1 MQISKKKASILNIIF
16 AMVNQVVVVIYGFF
30 IPNMILNTF
39 GAQLHG
45 YTSTVNTVMNYINL
59 LSAGIAPVAVQVL
72 YEPLVKKDRLKLN
85 QVLNAIDRFYAKI
98 GFWYIVAISISAT
111 ILPLCTSSQ
120 IPSYEAFGLMIA
132 IGLTNTLDCFIYSK
146 YRTLL
151 QADQRMFVISWVDTI
166 ANIFRFIFQFILIK
180 LRYDLIVVMIV
191 PTILLIFRAM
201 VLSLYCK
208 KYYTSL
214 DKKVEPDYSSLS
226 QRRAVLLQNIAWLVT
241 CSTDVIILTL
251 AGNLVQV
258 SIYSVYNMICTQIY
272 SVIAI
277 FPSSLLASFGQ
288 LISEGRYKKV
298 IDTYN
303 IFEGVFMSILAFMY
317 SVTASMI
324 LPFISIYTAHQ
335 TNIKYVD
342 SILAI
347 LFITN
352 ELIRYLKIPADTIV
366 SAKGHFEQIKWSSVA
381 EAIINLVISLALL
394 KPLGVYGLLI
404 GSICSNIYRTIYI
417 IAYTNKKILYI
428 PLKQTIMRVFRVAL
442 TIVINA
448 YIYKELFNLYVMKNW
463 MQWIMYSAVTS
474 IISGMIVLAVTL
486 IFEYKIINKVIKNKS
501 MSL

>member
-45 YTSTVNTVMNYINL
+45 YTSTVNTIMNYINL
-59 LSAGIAPVAVQVL
+59 LSAGIAPVAVQAL
-72 YEPLVKKDRLKLN
+72 YVPLVKKDSLKLN
-85 QVLNAIDRFYAKI
+85 QVLNAIDGLYAKI
-98 GFWYIVAISISAT
+98 GFWYIVTIFISAT
-111 ILPLCTSSQ
+111 ILPLCTGSQ

-132 IGLTNTLDCFIYSK
+132 IGSTSTLDCFIYSK

-151 QADQRMFVISWVDTI
+151 QADQKMFIISWVDTG
-166 ANIFRFIFQFILIK
+166 ANIFRLVFQFILIK
-180 LRYDLIVVMIV
+180 FKYDLIFIMTI
-191 PTILLIFRAM
+191 PTIVLLFRAI

-208 KYYTSL
+208 RHYMNL
-214 DKKVEPDYSSLS
+214 DKKVEPDYSSLA

-258 SIYSVYNMICTQIY
+258 SIYSVYNMVCTQIY
-272 SVIAI
+272 NVIAI
-277 FPSSLLASFGQ
+277 FPNSLLASFGQ
-288 LISEGRYKKV
+288 LISERRYKKV

-303 IFEGVFMSILAFMY
+303 IFEGVFLSILAFMY

-324 LPFISIYTAHQ
+324 LPFISVYTAHQ

-366 SAKGHFEQIKWSSVA
+366 SAKGYFEQIKWSSVV
-381 EAIINLVISLALL
+381 EATINLTISLALL
-394 KPLGVYGLLI
+394 KSLGIYGLLI
-404 GSICSNIYRTIYI
+404 GSICSNVYRTIYI
-417 IAYTNKKILYI
+417 IIYTNKQILDI
-428 PLKQTIMRVFRVAL
+428 PLKHTIIRIFRVAF
-442 TIVINA
+442 TIIINVF
-448 YIYKELFNLYVMKNW
+448 IYKELFNLYVMKNW
-463 MQWIMYSAVTS
+463 MQWIMYCVVTS
-474 IISGMIVLAVTL
+474 IISGMIVLVVTF
-486 IFEYKIINKVIKNKS
+486 IFEHKVVNTVIKNKS
-501 MSL
+501 TSL